1 MKKIQRTSV
10 HLANGTYAK
19 LQYIAET
26 EKRTM
31 DEQVL
36 LLIHTCIKAYEA
48 EHGEIQP
55 RKDE

>member
-10 HLANGTYAK
+10 HLANGMYAK

-36 LLIHTCIKAYEA
+36 LLIHNCIKAYEA

-55 RKDE
+55 QKDE